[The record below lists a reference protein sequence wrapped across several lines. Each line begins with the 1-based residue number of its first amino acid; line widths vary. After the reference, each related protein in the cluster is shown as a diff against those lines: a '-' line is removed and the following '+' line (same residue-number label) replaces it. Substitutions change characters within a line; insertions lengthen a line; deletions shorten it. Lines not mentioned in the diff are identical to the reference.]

1 MTLGN
6 VRHLR
11 HSVSHS
17 PKAGM
22 HPSPEEG
29 IPLPSN
35 YIPRV
40 QVTPVSMAYAVHRN
54 PWNAVWWSVALPGF
68 GHLFL
73 GQHVKGMI
81 LMSWEIL
88 VNHQAHLNTAIYLTL
103 LGEYDKAREVLNYNW
118 LIIYPLFYLF
128 SMFDSY
134 RTSVELNKLTDR
146 ERVQPKRTFQ
156 MVSTTALGITMITR
170 RSPVMAA
177 FWSATITGFGQFY
190 NDRGLKSLIM
200 MGWYLA
206 VVLKSGLSTAAFYTV
221 TGRLDEVLAALDF
234 QWLLFWPS
242 IWVFGVVEAYADTV
256 EQNTLCD
263 EAFRWRLRKYIRNG
277 GDAKS
282 ARGI

>member
-1 MTLGN
+1 
-6 VRHLR
+6 
-11 HSVSHS
+11 
-17 PKAGM
+17 
-22 HPSPEEG
+22 
-29 IPLPSN
+29 
-35 YIPRV
+35 
-40 QVTPVSMAYAVHRN
+40 MAYAVHRN
-54 PWNAVWWSVALPGF
+54 PWTAVWWSVALPGF
-68 GHLFL
+68 GHLFM
-73 GQHVKGMI
+73 GQHAKGLI

-103 LGEYDKAREVLNYNW
+103 LGEYDKARDVLNYNW

-128 SMFDSY
+128 SMFDAY
-134 RTSVELNKLTDR
+134 RTCVDLNNLTDR

-170 RSPVMAA
+170 RNPVMAA

-221 TGRLDEVLAALDF
+221 TGRLDEVLAVLDF

-277 GDAKS
+277 GEAKS